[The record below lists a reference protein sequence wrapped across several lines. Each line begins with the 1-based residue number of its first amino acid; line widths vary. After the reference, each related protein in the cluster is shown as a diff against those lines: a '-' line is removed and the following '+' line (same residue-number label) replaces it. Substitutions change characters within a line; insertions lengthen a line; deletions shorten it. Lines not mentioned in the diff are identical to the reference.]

1 MRPPYPC
8 TPDGRP
14 IPRQRL
20 NEIVEDATDAALAAA
35 KLADDP
41 YAERAPG
48 ETSVP
53 DPYPEE
59 SMPPEFWEI
68 VTSDVDRGEN
78 YRPYPQREDGSE

>member
-14 IPRQRL
+14 ISRHRF
-20 NEIVEDATDAALAAA
+20 NAIVEDATEAAL
-35 KLADDP
+35 DDP

-53 DPYPEE
+53 DAYPEE
-59 SMPPEFWEI
+59 SMPPEYWAI
-68 VTSDVDRGEN
+68 ITSDVDRGEDH
-78 YRPYPQREDGSE
+78 RPYPQREDGSE